1 MTQKGHSERQRRISS
16 FFPPRD
22 FSIR

>member
-16 FFPPRD
+16 FFHPRD